1 MNAKPCYCKPIRC
14 GQMWVFLCSMI
25 VCMLL
30 LWFFLRR
37 LLFFL
42 CFSGK
47 CIVAA
52 ELCDADAGGGGPLNV
67 KKCGGTCPHRLQIQG
82 AECQY
87 LTNMTYIAEIR
98 LHFQTNYVALRLWDV
113 FLHYSIPMFAQ
124 VCTCTVL
131 FFQFISSLIDF
142 CNSSIARQTSVSSKE
157 TLIASFQTCQS
168 NPQVFKLANA
178 CYILLQLTTSVVA
191 GKIQY
196 ISIMQWPCAKPFLV
210 ARHDYSK
217 RTSTAFAW
225 KAQPSIATG
234 GSWWKSPPDRQIR
247 KLRKLP
253 QSTNFPW
260 SKFMYIW

>member
-1 MNAKPCYCKPIRC
+1 
-14 GQMWVFLCSMI
+14 MI

-98 LHFQTNYVALRLWDV
+98 LHFQTNYVALRL
-113 FLHYSIPMFAQ
+113 
-124 VCTCTVL
+124 
-131 FFQFISSLIDF
+131 
-142 CNSSIARQTSVSSKE
+142 
-157 TLIASFQTCQS
+157 
-168 NPQVFKLANA
+168 
-178 CYILLQLTTSVVA
+178 
-191 GKIQY
+191 
-196 ISIMQWPCAKPFLV
+196 
-210 ARHDYSK
+210 
-217 RTSTAFAW
+217 
-225 KAQPSIATG
+225 
-234 GSWWKSPPDRQIR
+234 
-247 KLRKLP
+247 
-253 QSTNFPW
+253 
-260 SKFMYIW
+260 